1 MTNAL
6 HGRAA
11 VSDLFGD
18 RVIYRNLAPC
28 DSCLPSLR
36 DAWREIGLGSSRI
49 PRKAE
54 PAYGQV
60 VGWLL
65 RRAQEMD
72 NPGVPLREMVYLGD
86 TKLLDGTAFA
96 NLKQALGLP
105 AWAFIASENLAAPP
119 QMVLE
124 GDHALANRWNAL
136 PEFMAWVREQGGRL
150 DKSTAFVVDLDKT
163 VIGARG
169 RNDKPIDQARIE
181 GVERTVSDV
190 LGADFNRDA
199 FLEAYRTLNQPAFHP
214 FTADNQDYLAYICL
228 IISAGLI
235 GLSELVTDVESG
247 QMQDFAQ
254 FIRWADTVVPF
265 ARQNGL
271 IEIHQSVYARV
282 QLDDPT
288 PFKTFRRNE
297 YLCTVARLGHL
308 PDDAPLAQ
316 RLATEICIT
325 YEVWQAVAWMRER
338 GALLLA
344 LSDKP
349 DEASL
354 PTEELAAQGHQPLH
368 RTPTHVVG
376 EEMRLL

>member
-1 MTNAL
+1 MTYIL
-6 HGRAA
+6 RDRAA
-11 VSDLFGD
+11 VADLFGD

-60 VGWLL
+60 VAWLL
-65 RRAQEMD
+65 RRAQQTD
-72 NPGVPLREMVYLGD
+72 HPGVPLRELIYLGD
-86 TKLLDGTAFA
+86 TRLLDGTAFA
-96 NLKQALGLP
+96 NLKKALGLP
-105 AWAFIASENLAAPP
+105 GWAFIASENASAAP
-119 QMVLE
+119 QIVQE
-124 GDHALANRWNAL
+124 EDRFIANRWNAL
-136 PEFMAWVREQGGRL
+136 PEFVAWVRSQGGRF
-150 DKSTAFVVDLDKT
+150 DSGTAFVVDLDKT
-163 VIGARG
+163 AIGARG

-181 GVERTVSDV
+181 GVERTVADV
-190 LGADFNRDA
+190 LGAAFDRDA
-199 FLEAYRTLNQPAFHP
+199 FLKAYQTLNQPAFHP

-235 GLSELVTDVESG
+235 SLSELVQDVESG
-247 QMQDFAQ
+247 QMVDFAQ

-265 ARQNGL
+265 AGQDGL
-271 IEIHQSVYARV
+271 LEIHQSVYARV

-308 PDDAPLAQ
+308 PDDVPLAE
-316 RLATEICIT
+316 RLLHEICIT
-325 YEVWQAVAWMRER
+325 YEVWQATAWARAR

-354 PTEELAAQGHQPLH
+354 PTEELAAQGRLPLH

-376 EEMRLL
+376 EEIRLP

>member
-1 MTNAL
+1 MTYAL
-6 HGRAA
+6 HSRAA

-60 VGWLL
+60 VAWLL
-65 RRAQEMD
+65 QRAQQM
-72 NPGVPLREMVYLGD
+72 NAPGVPLREMVYLGD

-96 NLKQALGLP
+96 NLKQALRLP
-105 AWAFIASENLAAPP
+105 GWAFIASENLTAPS
-119 QMVLE
+119 QMTPE
-124 GDHALANRWNAL
+124 GDRALANRWNAL
-136 PEFMAWVREQGGRL
+136 PEFVAWARSQGGRF
-150 DKSTAFVVDLDKT
+150 DESTAFVVDLDKT

-181 GVERTVSDV
+181 GVERTVSEV
-190 LGADFNRDA
+190 LGAAFNRDA
-199 FLEAYRTLNQPAFHP
+199 FLEAYRTLNQPTFHP

-228 IISAGLI
+228 IVSAGLMR
-235 GLSELVTDVESG
+235 LPELVSEVEGG
-247 QMQDFAQ
+247 QMKDFAQ
-254 FIRWADTVVPF
+254 FIRWAEMVVPF
-265 ARQNGL
+265 AQQDGL
-271 IEIHQSVYARV
+271 LEIHQAVYARV

-297 YLCTVARLGHL
+297 YLCTVARLGRL
-308 PDDAPLAQ
+308 PDDAPLAE

-325 YEVWQAVAWMRER
+325 YEVWQAVAWMQER

-368 RTPTHVVG
+368 RTPTHIVG
-376 EEMRLL
+376 EEVRLS